1 MFPAE
6 VLVEAV
12 RTNSHDYH
20 RFQNGFKAIRMAVD
34 VAAALLAAQSS
45 EWPADVQFPRD
56 VRDEAIRKLTDH
68 FLKEK
73 S

>member
-1 MFPAE
+1 MFPADM
-6 VLVEAV
+6 LVEAV

-20 RFQNGFKAIRMAVD
+20 RFQNGFKTIRMAVD
-34 VAAALLAAQSS
+34 VAAAILAARHV
-45 EWPADVQFPRD
+45 DVQFNRE

-73 S
+73 P